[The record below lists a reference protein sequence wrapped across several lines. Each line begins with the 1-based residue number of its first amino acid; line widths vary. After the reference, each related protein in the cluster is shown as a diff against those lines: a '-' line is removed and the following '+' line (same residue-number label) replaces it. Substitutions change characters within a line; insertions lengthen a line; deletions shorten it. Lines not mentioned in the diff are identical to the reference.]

1 MNLTSIITVNY
12 NQPQVTLEFLDSII
26 SNLHLEQIEVILIDN
41 GSEEDYGHL
50 FIQRYP
56 QLRYI
61 RSEENLG
68 FAGGNNLGILQA
80 HGDYLLLLN
89 NDTEVT
95 SDLIRTMVKEMEDHP
110 EIGLLSPLILYHQ
123 NPALIQ
129 YAGFSQMDYVTCR
142 NKAFGF
148 KTLNSGQYSKISE
161 ETGFCHGAAMM
172 CRKKDVDTIG
182 LMPEQYFLYYE
193 ELDWCEMFK
202 RAGKKIWFTG
212 KCQIFHKESISVGR
226 ESPLKAYFMTRN
238 RMLYI
243 RRNTSRLNT
252 VFFSFYYL
260 LIALPKETVRL
271 LLAGRNDLLKQVYK
285 AVYWNF
291 TTKRSKINRVSTPFP
306 LGKIC

>member
-12 NQPQVTLEFLDSII
+12 NQPQVTLEFLDSI
-26 SNLHLEQIEVILIDN
+26 NRNVVAEQIEVILIDN
-41 GSEEDYGHL
+41 GSETNYGHL
-50 FIQRYP
+50 FIERYP

-61 RSEENLG
+61 RSEKNLG

-80 HGDYLLLLN
+80 HGEYLLLLN

-95 SDLIRTMVKEMEDHP
+95 PGLISSMVKEMVDHP
-110 EIGLLSPLILYHQ
+110 EIGLLSPLILYHEK
-123 NPALIQ
+123 PELIQ
-129 YAGFSQMDYVTCR
+129 YAGFSEMDYLTCR

-148 KTLNSGQYSKISE
+148 KTLNAGQYSSISK

-172 CRKKDVDTIG
+172 CRKKDVETIG

-212 KCQIFHKESISVGR
+212 KCQIYHKESISVGK
-226 ESPLKAYFMTRN
+226 ESPLKSYFMTRN

-252 VFFSFYYL
+252 LSFSVYYML
-260 LIALPKETVRL
+260 VALPKETIRL
-271 LLAGRNDLLKQVYK
+271 LFAGRNDLLRQVYK

-291 TTKRSKINRVSTPFP
+291 TTKRSQI
-306 LGKIC
+306 